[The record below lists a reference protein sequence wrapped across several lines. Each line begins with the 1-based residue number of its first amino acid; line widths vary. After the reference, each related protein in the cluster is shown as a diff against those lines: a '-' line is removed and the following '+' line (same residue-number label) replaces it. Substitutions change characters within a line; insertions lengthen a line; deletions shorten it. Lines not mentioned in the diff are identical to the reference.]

1 MQFPVQYWVIHRGS
15 TFFDRSRFSN
25 MIFIHTFDIYEI
37 DINKTWGR
45 LLLCVRMA
53 SNNRRGSTISSG
65 LVTFY
70 NDFKVQINLVCN
82 KYLLSWDTK
91 LAPTSTAEQNLD
103 FNVLMFVLFIILYEC
118 RELSIHTVT
127 VFVVNQF
134 DWFFN
139 RTNLCFCVFSPGGGK
154 PCELKWVK
162 TLPTLMTQIPKTGTL
177 GSQALFS
184 LTLIEDSPHIPSRR
198 FMIVS
203 LEYNC

>member
-65 LVTFY
+65 LVSFY
-70 NDFKVQINLVCN
+70 NDFKVQVNLVCN

-91 LAPTSTAEQNLD
+91 LAPTLTAEQNLD

-134 DWFFN
+134 NWFLEQIFVSVFFLQGVE
-139 RTNLCFCVFSPGGGK
+139 NLASWNGWRPCPLWWLRFRRRGLWEAK
-154 PCELKWVK
+154 PC
-162 TLPTLMTQIPKTGTL
+162 
-177 GSQALFS
+177 
-184 LTLIEDSPHIPSRR
+184 SR
-198 FMIVS
+198 
-203 LEYNC
+203 